1 MTASD
6 NSDQVEFWSASAG
19 QRWAVRQAELDIL
32 MQPVLDG
39 VLARAELAPGLR
51 VLDIGCGA
59 GAGCLAAA
67 EAVGAAGAVLGV
79 DVSAPL
85 LDLARQRAA
94 ALPHV
99 AFHHGDATTLALSPP
114 YDRLI
119 SRFGVM
125 FFADPVLSFMR
136 MAAQL
141 SPGAKLS
148 FAAWGQIPENPF
160 FTLPARAARA
170 TIGAMPKSDPDGP
183 GPFAFRDPE
192 RVVSILA
199 EAGFVDIACKVTRLD
214 LTPAGTVDDLAQQM
228 CDIGPASGAVNHFEA
243 APAQVEELRQTI
255 AEALR
260 PYAKDG
266 PLRLPAEI
274 NFVTATKP

>member
-6 NSDQVEFWSASAG
+6 NSDQVEFWSAAAG
-19 QRWAVRQAELDIL
+19 QRWAARQAELDIL

-67 EAVGAAGAVLGV
+67 QAVGNAGTVLGV

-125 FFADPVLSFMR
+125 FFADPVLSFTR

-228 CDIGPASGAVNHFEA
+228 CDIGPASGAINHFEA
-243 APAQVEELRQTI
+243 GPAQVAELRQTI
-255 AEALR
+255 ADALR
-260 PYAKDG
+260 PYAEDG

>member
-1 MTASD
+1 MSD
-6 NSDQVEFWSASAG
+6 QGNSDQIDFWSSAAG
-19 QRWAVRQAELDIL
+19 HKWVARQAELDTL

-39 VLARAELAPGLR
+39 VLTRADLRAGLR

-67 EAVGAAGAVLGV
+67 QALGDRGAVLGV
-79 DVSAPL
+79 DVSEPL

-94 ALPHV
+94 ALPQIT
-99 AFHHGDATTLALSPP
+99 FHHGDATALRLDPP

-125 FFADPVLSFMR
+125 FFSDPVLSFTR

-141 SPGAKLS
+141 RSGARIS

-170 TIGAMPKSDPDGP
+170 TIGAMPKTDTDAP
-183 GPFAFRDPE
+183 GPFAFRDPQ
-192 RVVSILA
+192 RVDATLTQ
-199 EAGFVDIACKVTRLD
+199 AGFADIKCEVMKLD
-214 LTPAGTVDDLAQQM
+214 LTPAGSVEDLAQQM
-228 CDIGPASGAVNHFEA
+228 CDIGPANGAITHFKA
-243 APAQVEELRQTI
+243 SPAQVAELRQTI
-255 AEALR
+255 ADALR
-260 PYAKDG
+260 PYAQNG

-274 NFVTATKP
+274 NFVTAIKP

>member
-1 MTASD
+1 MSASD

-19 QRWAVRQAELDIL
+19 RRWAARQAELDIL

-67 EAVGAAGAVLGV
+67 QAVGNAGAVLGV

-94 ALPHV
+94 ALPQV
-99 AFHHGDATTLALSPP
+99 AFHHGDATTLELSPP

-125 FFADPVLSFMR
+125 FFADPVLSFSR

-141 SPGAKLS
+141 CPGAKLS
-148 FAAWGQIPENPF
+148 FAAWGRIPENPF

-192 RVVSILA
+192 RVVTILA
-199 EAGFVDIACKVTRLD
+199 EAGFVDIACKITRLD

-228 CDIGPASGAVNHFEA
+228 CEIGPASGAINHFEA
-243 APAQVEELRQTI
+243 DPAQVEKLRQTI

-260 PYAKDG
+260 PYAEDG

-274 NFVTATKP
+274 NFVTAIKP

>member
-1 MTASD
+1 MSGQD
-6 NSDQVEFWSASAG
+6 NSDQVQFWSSAVG
-19 QRWAVRQAELDIL
+19 HRWAGRQAELDKL

-39 VLARAELAPGLR
+39 VLARADLCPGLR

-59 GAGCLAAA
+59 GAACLGAAQ
-67 EAVGAAGAVLGV
+67 AVGETGGVLGV
-79 DVSAPL
+79 DVSKPL
-85 LDLARQRAA
+85 LDLAQQRAA
-94 ALPHV
+94 TLPHV
-99 AFHHGDATTLALSPP
+99 AFHHGDATTLELDPP

-125 FFADPVLSFMR
+125 FFADPILSFTR

-141 SPGAKLS
+141 SPGARLS
-148 FAAWGQIPENPF
+148 FASWGQIPENPF

-170 TIGAMPKSDPDGP
+170 TLGAMPKSDPDAP

-192 RVVSILA
+192 RVEAILR
-199 EAGFVDIACKVTRLD
+199 EAGFADITCEVTALH
-214 LTPAGTVDDLAQQM
+214 LTPTGTVEDLAEQM
-228 CDIGPASGAVNHFEA
+228 CDIGPASGAITYFEA
-243 APAQVEELRQTI
+243 GPAQVTELQQAI

-260 PYAKDG
+260 PYAQNG

>member
-1 MTASD
+1 MSGQD
-6 NSDQVEFWSASAG
+6 NSDQVEFWSSAVG
-19 QRWAVRQAELDIL
+19 HRWAARQAELDIL

-39 VLARAELAPGLR
+39 VLARGDLSSGLR

-59 GAGCLAAA
+59 GAACLAAA
-67 EAVGAAGAVLGV
+67 QTVGETGAVLGV
-79 DVSAPL
+79 DVSEPL
-85 LDLARQRAA
+85 LNLARQRAA

-99 AFHHGDATTLALSPP
+99 AFHHGDATTLELDPP

-125 FFADPVLSFMR
+125 FFADPVLSFTR

-141 SPGAKLS
+141 SPGARLS

-160 FTLPARAARA
+160 FTLPARAART
-170 TIGAMPKSDPDGP
+170 TIGAMPKSDPDAP

-192 RVVSILA
+192 RVKAILS
-199 EAGFVDIACKVTRLD
+199 EAGFADITCEVTALD
-214 LTPAGTVDDLAQQM
+214 LTPAGSVDDLAQQM
-228 CDIGPASGAVNHFEA
+228 CDIGPASGAITHFEA
-243 APAQVEELRQTI
+243 SPAQVAELRQTI
-255 AEALR
+255 ADALA
-260 PYAKDG
+260 PYAQNG
-266 PLRLPAEI
+266 SLRLPAEI

>member
-1 MTASD
+1 MSTPD
-6 NSDQVEFWSASAG
+6 NSDQAEFWSAAAG
-19 QRWAVRQAELDIL
+19 RKWAARQAELDIL

-39 VLARAELAPGLR
+39 VLARAELTPKLR

-67 EAVGAAGAVLGV
+67 NAVGDEGAVLGV

-94 ALPHV
+94 ALPQV
-99 AFHHGDATTLALSPP
+99 AFHHGDATELELEPA

-125 FFADPVLSFMR
+125 FFADPVLSFTR

-141 SPGAKLS
+141 SPGARLS

-170 TIGAMPKSDPDGP
+170 TIGAMPKSDPDAP

-199 EAGFVDIACKVTRLD
+199 AAGFADIACKVTQLD
-214 LTPAGTVDDLAQQM
+214 LTPAGTVDDLARQM
-228 CDIGPASGAVNHFEA
+228 CDIGPAGGAITHFDA
-243 APAQVEELRQTI
+243 NPDQVAELRQTI
-255 AEALR
+255 ADALR
-260 PYAKDG
+260 PYAQNG